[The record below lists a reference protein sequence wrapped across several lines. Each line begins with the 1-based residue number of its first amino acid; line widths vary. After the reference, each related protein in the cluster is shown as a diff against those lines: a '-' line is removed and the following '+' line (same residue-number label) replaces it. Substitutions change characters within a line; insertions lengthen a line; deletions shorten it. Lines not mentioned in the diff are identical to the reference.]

1 MYLHDAHLANIV
13 TSYCTCLGGIIP
25 LIYCALTRNQPRR
38 WVLVYFCVFLTGLPT
53 VWLHTVEGNRV
64 ASFFDVGTNIL
75 LAWAMIAAVS
85 GDYMNAP
92 ARRRL
97 LGITLSLNTLAWCWL
112 VYEIFAPEKKPL
124 LTLWDSG
131 HFYTGE
137 VALILNAFVVV
148 TLFVRYRRMINEASR
163 PFLYLIIAMFLF
175 GLVLATAD
183 NEHISSYIFPW
194 HAVWH
199 IVGAFGFITLF
210 MFNHLR
216 FSLPQS
222 AGQADTA
229 FAGEDKEQRIPGGA
243 SA

>member
-25 LIYCALTRNQPRR
+25 LIYCAVTRSQPRR

-75 LAWAMIAAVS
+75 LAWVMIAAVS
-85 GDYMNAP
+85 GDYMGAP

-97 LGITLSLNTLAWCWL
+97 LGITLSVNTLAWCWL

-124 LTLWDSG
+124 LTLWESG
-131 HFYTGE
+131 HFYAGE
-137 VALILNAFVVV
+137 VALILNAWVVV
-148 TLFVRYRRMINEASR
+148 FLFVRYRRGIAEAAR
-163 PFLYLIIAMFLF
+163 PFLYLIIATFLL
-175 GLVLATAD
+175 GMILATAD

-194 HAVWH
+194 HATWH

-210 MFNHLR
+210 MFNHQR
-216 FSLPQS
+216 FSMVQPEMQPDAAFVAKESAKRLP
-222 AGQADTA
+222 
-229 FAGEDKEQRIPGGA
+229 GEARA
-243 SA
+243 

>member
-1 MYLHDAHLANIV
+1 MYLHEAHLANIV

-25 LIYCALTRNQPRR
+25 LIYCAITRNQPRR

-85 GDYMNAP
+85 GDYMNAQ

-137 VALILNAFVVV
+137 VTLILNAWVVV
-148 TLFVRYRRMINEASR
+148 FLFVRYRRRIIEAAR
-163 PFLYLIIAMFLF
+163 PFLYTIIALFLL
-175 GLVLATAD
+175 GMILATGD
-183 NEHISSYIFPW
+183 NDHISIYIFPW

-199 IVGAFGFITLF
+199 IVGAFGFITLW

-216 FSLPQS
+216 FSWPQMTEQMPVSFVGEGRGEELP
-222 AGQADTA
+222 
-229 FAGEDKEQRIPGGA
+229 GEARA
-243 SA
+243 

>member
-1 MYLHDAHLANIV
+1 MYMHDAHLANIV
-13 TSYCTCLGGIIP
+13 TSFCTCLGGIIP
-25 LIYCALTRNQPRR
+25 LMYCAFTRNQPRR
-38 WVLVYFCVFLTGLPT
+38 WVYVYFCVFLTGLPT

-85 GDYMNAP
+85 GDYMGAP

-97 LGITLSLNTLAWCWL
+97 LGVTLSLNTLAWCWL

-124 LTLWDSG
+124 LTLWESG

-137 VALILNAFVVV
+137 VTLILNAWVVAA
-148 TLFVRYRRMINEASR
+148 LFVFYRRRISDAAR
-163 PFLYLIIAMFLF
+163 PFLYSIIVLFLL
-175 GLVLATAD
+175 GMMLATGD
-183 NEHISSYIFPW
+183 NDHISAYIFPW

-199 IVGAFGFITLF
+199 IVGAFGFITLW

-216 FSLPQS
+216 FSLPQPAEQ
-222 AGQADTA
+222 AGAA
-229 FAGEDKEQRIPGGA
+229 LMEPAAEREISNEAGA
-243 SA
+243 